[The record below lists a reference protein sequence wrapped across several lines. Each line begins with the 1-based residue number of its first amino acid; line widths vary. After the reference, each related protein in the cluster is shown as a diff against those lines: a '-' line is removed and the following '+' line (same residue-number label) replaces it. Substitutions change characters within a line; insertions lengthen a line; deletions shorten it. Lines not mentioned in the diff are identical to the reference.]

1 MYCSV
6 SLSDVCSVFLLL
18 TSTFVPLWPDRR
30 EELVENA
37 LHLLRLALFCCMIY
51 FREDR
56 MSSQKECVVCIV
68 CMEFSLWSMMSF
80 NSNVLLLLLERPV
93 SLWKQGTEIT
103 HWYCVIVIVYC
114 VDIFISSIACFTK
127 LSTAVLRVNACSSFL
142 NHSFPK

>member
-1 MYCSV
+1 MV
-6 SLSDVCSVFLLL
+6 L
-18 TSTFVPLWPDRR
+18 DRR

-80 NSNVLLLLLERPV
+80 NSDV
-93 SLWKQGTEIT
+93 SLYNLSIGKRRKALVLAFFATSV
-103 HWYCVIVIVYC
+103 CVTCNYLLQI
-114 VDIFISSIACFTK
+114 
-127 LSTAVLRVNACSSFL
+127 
-142 NHSFPK
+142 